1 MKITDILL
9 SEGISEKLYH
19 FTSMDNVEDI
29 IEQNRIYGN
38 EDSNVISV
46 SRSINGSFHVNSG
59 KSGVIFEI
67 DGNKLSQ
74 KSTGYPVGGWR
85 EADEE
90 EYSNMNYC

>member
-1 MKITDILL
+1 MKITDIL
-9 SEGISEKLYH
+9 SEGISKKLYH

-67 DGNKLSQ
+67 DGNKLSR